1 MSLRGW
7 RESAAASTPLA
18 LQAQR
23 RRAKSWRR
31 KTVAL
36 PDREGSSIS
45 EDANLLAGEVSPY
58 LLQHAAN
65 PVHWRP
71 WGAAAFAEAKRRDC
85 PILLSVGY
93 AACHW
98 CHVMAHE
105 SFEDPEVA
113 AAMNALFV
121 NVKVD
126 REERPDVDALYMAAL
141 HALGEQGGW
150 PMTMFLS
157 PDGAPFHGGTY
168 WPPTPRWGRPAFRQ
182 VLVAVEAAWRDRRA
196 ALDERGGA
204 LVAHLAELAAPHAR
218 GALTPDDLTQ
228 ASGALLRLVDANAG
242 GLRGAP
248 KFPNAPIFRFFWS
261 EFFRRRDPALR
272 AAVRGLLDAL
282 CAGGIYD
289 HLGGGFA
296 RYSTDAVWLVPHF
309 EKMLYDNAQ
318 ILELLALCHAETPTP
333 VYAARAHETFAWLM
347 REMKV
352 GDAFAASLDADSE
365 GEEGRFYVW
374 SAEEIAALLG
384 EGAPALAAAYDVS
397 AEGNWEG
404 RNVLRRL
411 TPPGPPAEEARLAA
425 ARALLLAARER
436 RPRPGRDDKI
446 LADWNGLMI
455 AALTRAAAV
464 FAAPDYLAAAQAAF
478 AYVKTNLRDE
488 RGRLLHAWR
497 DGRAGAAALLDD
509 YAAMARAAL
518 ALFQATGAPHYLSDA
533 IAWAGEAERRFGD
546 GKGGVFMTAGE
557 GGEDLIVRP
566 RSPHD
571 GAAPSGASLLAE
583 VFATLHHLTLEPR
596 WAEAAERLARV
607 HAGEGETA
615 VQAPLLL
622 AAIDLLDRGGAVVI
636 EGRLD
641 DARASAL
648 ADVALRA
655 ADPAILTLR
664 FDPAVWPDG
673 PPGDRPRLP
682 TLPAAMLCRGQTC
695 SLPVTSAVALR
706 ALLAAS

>member
-1 MSLRGW
+1 MS
-7 RESAAASTPLA
+7 
-18 LQAQR
+18 QA
-23 RRAKSWRR
+23 
-31 KTVAL
+31 
-36 PDREGSSIS
+36 
-45 EDANLLAGEVSPY
+45 ANLLADATSPY
-58 LLQHAAN
+58 LLQHAHN
-65 PVHWRP
+65 PVHWRQ
-71 WGAAAFAEAKRRDC
+71 WGAEALAEAKRRDC

-105 SFEDPEVA
+105 SFEDPEIA
-113 AAMNALFV
+113 ALMNALYV

-141 HALGEQGGW
+141 HAMGEQGGW

-157 PDGAPFHGGTY
+157 PEGAPFHGGTY
-168 WPPTPRWGRPAFRQ
+168 WPPAPRWGRPSFRQ
-182 VLVAVEAAWRDRRA
+182 VLVAVDAAWRERRA
-196 ALDERGGA
+196 GLEERSAA
-204 LVAHLAELAAPHAR
+204 LVAHLTELAAPQAS
-218 GALTPDDLTQ
+218 ADLTPGDLTQ
-228 ASGALLRLVDANAG
+228 AADALLRLVDLKAG

-261 EFFRRRDPALR
+261 EFFRRGDPALR

-333 VYAARAHETFAWLM
+333 VYAARAQETFAWLM

-352 GDAFAASLDADSE
+352 GEAFAASLDADSE

-384 EGAPALAAAYDVS
+384 EDAPAFAAAYDVS

-411 TPPGPPAEEARLAA
+411 TSLGAPVDEARLAA
-425 ARALLLAARER
+425 ARARLLTAREK

-446 LADWNGLMI
+446 LADWNGLTI
-455 AALTRAAAV
+455 AALARAAAV
-464 FAAPDYLAAAQAAF
+464 FAAPDYLAAAEAAF
-478 AYVKTNLRDE
+478 AYVETNLRDAH
-488 RGRLLHAWR
+488 GGLLHAWR
-497 DGRAGAAALLDD
+497 DGRAGAPGMLDD
-509 YAAMARAAL
+509 YAAMALAAL
-518 ALFQATGAPHYLSDA
+518 ALFEATGAPRYLNFALD
-533 IAWAGEAERRFGD
+533 WANEAERRFGD
-546 GKGGVFMTAGE
+546 GAGGVFMTARE
-557 GGEDLIVRP
+557 SADRLIVRVRP
-566 RSPHD
+566 PHD
-571 GAAPSGASLLAE
+571 GASPSGASLLAE
-583 VFATLHHLTLEPR
+583 VFAKLHHLTGEAR
-596 WAEAAERLARV
+596 WADAATGLARV
-607 HAGEGETA
+607 HSGEGA
-615 VQAPLLL
+615 AAAQAPLLL
-622 AAIDLLDRGGAVVI
+622 AAIDLLHRGGAVFI
-636 EGRLD
+636 EGPLD
-641 DARASAL
+641 DTRAIAL
-648 ADVALRA
+648 AAVALTT

-664 FDPAVWPDG
+664 FDPSLWPKG

-682 TLPAAMLCRGQTC
+682 NTPAAMLCHGQTC
-695 SLPVTSAVALR
+695 SLPVADVA
-706 ALLAAS
+706 ALKALIATL